1 MTLMFVWW
9 FSPHKCWVL
18 VLVLIMLI
26 FHKYSCWCCFWCWCL
41 VAKSHPLLMT
51 PSPRASN
58 AAPMSAVTVTAQRK
72 FPKSETYLEISHVN
86 TKTCILADHPPHRR
100 RSSAAKQG
108 ASRSSYP
115 TFSSPWSFVWAW
127 TSAGAS
133 GARWPTMGEGQRWA
147 TPRLDRQPN
156 LSHHQDF
163 SGQRSWPVYIGVEIN
178 DSV

>member
-1 MTLMFVWW
+1 
-9 FSPHKCWVL
+9 
-18 VLVLIMLI
+18 
-26 FHKYSCWCCFWCWCL
+26 
-41 VAKSHPLLMT
+41 MT

-86 TKTCILADHPPHRR
+86 TKTCILDDHPPHRR

-133 GARWPTMGEGQRWA
+133 GARWPTMGEEQRWA

-163 SGQRSWPVYIGVEIN
+163 RGQRSCPQCTSGWRLMTLFKRRHLKRVNYRPETRGNISEMLCCL
-178 DSV
+178 